1 MLLTAVR
8 GVYRNGTIELEEL
21 PEGIREAEVVVTFL
35 TDLSIDP
42 SQRERLRQRFFERMK
57 RGYPI
62 GGKGYTNREE
72 LYEERLTR
80 REPRDSR

>member
-1 MLLTAVR
+1 MSLTTVR
-8 GVYRNGTIELEEL
+8 GVYRNGTVELEEA
-21 PEGIREAEVVVTFL
+21 PEGVHEADVLVTFL
-35 TDLSIDP
+35 TERVVDP
-42 SQRERLRQRFFERMK
+42 VQRERLRQQFFERMK

-80 REPRDSR
+80 RDPRDSG